1 MVVGNGMIAKAMQ
14 NIDHNS
20 LIFFCSG
27 VSNSN
32 EKNEFNY
39 EREKKLLDSFS
50 ESDQCLI
57 YFSSYFVNFDHY
69 LDERYYRHKLEMES
83 MIRNKFSCFK
93 IFRLPQIVGY
103 SNNPYTLTN
112 FFYNSMMNQST
123 IKLYKN
129 AVRNLIDLD
138 DIVKIVKYVNENKY
152 FINQSTNLIGT
163 KNYEVRDIV
172 QCFEKIL
179 GHKAVISTQEHHEI
193 KFDIK
198 ISEEMLQIY
207 RLLNLH
213 FDHIYLKN
221 LLEKYYKKGIFND

>member
-1 MVVGNGMIAKAMQ
+1 MVVGNGMIAQAMK
-14 NIDHNS
+14 NIDNDS

-32 EKNEFNY
+32 EKNELNY
-39 EREKKLLDSFS
+39 VREKKLLDSFS
-50 ESDQCLI
+50 ESDKCLI

-69 LDERYYRHKLEMES
+69 LDERYYKHKLEMEY
-83 MIRNKFSCFK
+83 MIQNKFFSFK

-112 FFYNSMMNQST
+112 FLYNAMMKQSK
-123 IKLYKN
+123 INLYKN

-138 DIVKIVKYVNENKY
+138 DIVKIVKYANENKY

-163 KNYEVRDIV
+163 NNYEVGDIV
-172 QCFEKIL
+172 RCFEEITESE
-179 GHKAVISTQEHHEI
+179 AIVSIQEHHEI

-198 ISEEMLQIY
+198 ISKEMLQIY
-207 RLLNLH
+207 NLLNLH
-213 FDHIYLKN
+213 FDHSYLKN
-221 LLEKYYKKGIFND
+221 LLQKYYKKGTIND